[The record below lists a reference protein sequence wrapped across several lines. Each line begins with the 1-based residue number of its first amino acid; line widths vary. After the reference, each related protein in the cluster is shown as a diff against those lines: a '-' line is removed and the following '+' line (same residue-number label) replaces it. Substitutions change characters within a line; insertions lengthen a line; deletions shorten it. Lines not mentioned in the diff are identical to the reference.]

1 MMRVLLFSLL
11 ISLLV
16 LSALPIPARAQT
28 IQIGGSHL
36 WSKRFGSTGED
47 SGHGVA
53 VDSSG
58 NVVVTG
64 FFQGTVDFGGGGLT
78 SAGELDIFVAKFSGA
93 DGSHLWSKRFGS
105 TAFEEGREVAV
116 DGSGNVVVTGLFEGT
131 VDFGGGGLTSVG
143 RYDRHDI
150 FVAKFSGAN
159 GSHLWSKRFGS
170 ADFFDAGVGTAV
182 DSSGNVVVTG
192 WFTGTVD
199 FGGEN
204 LTSAGIDD
212 VFVAQFS
219 GADGSHLWSKRFGST
234 GNDEGLGVAVDGSG
248 NVLVTGYFTGTVD
261 FAGGGLTSAGNS
273 DIFVAKLAPTSGA
286 STPPAVALLNQINVR
301 IPSSTRS
308 AWDIPALLSI
318 GGKQSNP
325 ATIAVAP

>member
-1 MMRVLLFSLL
+1 MMRVLLFSWLV
-11 ISLLV
+11 SLLV
-16 LSALPIPARAQT
+16 LPALPIPARAQT
-28 IQIGGSHL
+28 LQSHL
-36 WSKRFGSTGED
+36 WSKRLGSTGED
-47 SGHGVA
+47 TGHAVA
-53 VDSSG
+53 VDSNG

-78 SAGELDIFVAKFSGA
+78 SAGDLDSFVAKFSGA

-105 TAFEEGREVAV
+105 TDFDRGDEVAV

-170 ADFFDAGVGTAV
+170 ADFFDAGVGVAL

-199 FGGEN
+199 FGGDN

-248 NVLVTGYFTGTVD
+248 NVVVTGYFTGTVD

-286 STPPAVALLNQINVR
+286 STPPAVAGLHQINVR

-308 AWDIPALLSI
+308 ASDIPVVLSI